1 MDVCNASLVPADVR
15 EATIQPVQR
24 THTARL
30 NLRLNAH
37 NAPPCGQML
46 TSFLDP
52 LLHMCRLSAEGLDTT
67 DTCVFLVNNI
77 TTMQSTLIP
86 YSFTAQW
93 VQKLS
98 QELERWEVALVSEQ
112 VSEAL

>member
-1 MDVCNASLVPADVR
+1 
-15 EATIQPVQR
+15 
-24 THTARL
+24 
-30 NLRLNAH
+30 
-37 NAPPCGQML
+37 ML